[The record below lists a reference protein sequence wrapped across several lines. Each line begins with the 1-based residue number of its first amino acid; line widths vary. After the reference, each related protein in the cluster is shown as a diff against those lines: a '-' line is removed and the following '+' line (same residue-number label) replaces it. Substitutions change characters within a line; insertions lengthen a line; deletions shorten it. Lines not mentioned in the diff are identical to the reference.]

1 MSLSTSVMELPQVSM
16 LSAISAIHHSSLFMT
31 APQDFNADVLT
42 LSFDEKISIACAQIP
57 IEDDII
63 SEELEHFTV
72 FLTSDDPSV
81 VLLRQMANIIIFDD
95 DKVTIGF
102 EMEVYTVNEDQEFVD
117 ICVEIIEGVLQNEIG
132 IRLTTK
138 DIDTEAPNDYANIS
152 MILTFDNGMDK
163 QCVNI
168 ILENDMILENNET
181 FEVLLDRLDDTRVIL
196 MPERAEVIIIDD
208 DGK

>member
-1 MSLSTSVMELPQVSM
+1 
-16 LSAISAIHHSSLFMT
+16 MT
-31 APQDFNADVLT
+31 APQDFNADVVT
-42 LSFDEKISIACAQIP
+42 LSFDEIISIACAQIP

-81 VLLRQMANIIIFDD
+81 VLLRQMANIIIFDN

-102 EMEVYTVNEDQEFVD
+102 EMEVYTVNEDQESVD
-117 ICVEIIEGVLQNEIG
+117 ICVEIREGVFENEIG

-152 MILTFDNGMDK
+152 MILTFDNDMDK

-168 ILENDMILENNET
+168 ILDNDMILENNET

>member
-1 MSLSTSVMELPQVSM
+1 
-16 LSAISAIHHSSLFMT
+16 MT
-31 APQDFNADVLT
+31 APQDFKADVVT
-42 LSFDEKISIACAQIP
+42 LSFNEVTSVACAQIP

-72 FLTSDDPSV
+72 FLTSDDTSV

-102 EMEVYTVNEDQEFVD
+102 EMEVYVVNEDQEFVD
-117 ICVEIIEGVLQNEIG
+117 ICVEVRGVFENEIG

-138 DIDTEAPNDYANIS
+138 DIDTEAPNDYANFS